1 MASTVTASTATI
13 TISENI
19 VLNGV
24 SYGNSID
31 KSFDSQGEVI
41 QRIMSIA
48 TTAEEIPFT
57 DIIYTSTVDGRG
69 QVVASEW
76 CYFRITNLDDTN
88 FVNLRLYNGTD
99 SQFFKLEAGESFFL
113 MSPDIDVT
121 AAGTIFNNFAD
132 ITQIAARADTAAC
145 DVEVLMITE

>member
-1 MASTVTASTATI
+1 MATTVTPEIATV

-24 SYGNSID
+24 SYGNSIA
-31 KSFDSQGEVI
+31 KTYDSQGEVI

-48 TTAEEIPFT
+48 TTFT
-57 DIIYTSTVDGRG
+57 DIFYTSSADGRG
-69 QVVASEW
+69 QVVDDDW

-88 FVNLRLYNGTD
+88 FLTLRLYNGTD

-113 MSPDIDVT
+113 MSPEIDID
-121 AAGTIFNNFAD
+121 ASGTTFNAFAD
-132 ITQIAARADTAAC
+132 ITRIAADADTAAC
-145 DVEVLMITE
+145 DVEVLMITA

>member
-1 MASTVTASTATI
+1 MATTVTASTATI

-48 TTAEEIPFT
+48 ATFT
-57 DIIYTSTVDGRG
+57 DIFHTSTADGRG
-69 QVVASEW
+69 TIVAADW

-88 FVNLRLYNGTD
+88 FVILRLYDGTD

-113 MSPDIDVT
+113 MSPDIDVDAT
-121 AAGTIFNNFAD
+121 GTTFNNFAD
-132 ITQIAARADTAAC
+132 ITQIAAKADTAAC
-145 DVEVLMITE
+145 DVEVLMITA

>member
-24 SYGNSID
+24 SYGNAIS
-31 KSFDSQGEVI
+31 KSFESQGEVI

-48 TTAEEIPFT
+48 TTFT
-57 DIIYTSTVDGRG
+57 DIFHTSTADGRG
-69 QVVASEW
+69 QVVSDDW

-88 FVNLRLYNGTD
+88 FLKLRLYDGTD

-113 MSPDIDVT
+113 MSPDIDID
-121 AAGTIFNNFAD
+121 ASGTSFNAFAD
-132 ITQIAARADTAAC
+132 ITQISADADTAAC
-145 DVEVLMITE
+145 DVEVLMITAPLS

>member
-48 TTAEEIPFT
+48 TLTEETPFT
-57 DIIYTSTVDGRG
+57 DIFHTSTADGRG
-69 QVVASEW
+69 TIVAADW

-88 FVNLRLYNGTD
+88 FITLRLYDGTD

-113 MSPDIDVT
+113 MSPDIDVDASGKT
-121 AAGTIFNNFAD
+121 FNNFAD
-132 ITQIAARADTAAC
+132 ITQIAANADTAAC

>member
-31 KSFDSQGEVI
+31 KSFESQGEVI

-48 TTAEEIPFT
+48 TTF
-57 DIIYTSTVDGRG
+57 
-69 QVVASEW
+69 
-76 CYFRITNLDDTN
+76 N
-88 FVNLRLYNGTD
+88 FL
-99 SQFFKLEAGESFFL
+99 S
-113 MSPDIDVT
+113 
-121 AAGTIFNNFAD
+121 
-132 ITQIAARADTAAC
+132 
-145 DVEVLMITE
+145 

>member
-13 TISENI
+13 TISENLS
-19 VLNGV
+19 LNGV
-24 SYGNSID
+24 TYGNAIS
-31 KSFDSQGEVI
+31 KAFTTQGEVI

-48 TTAEEIPFT
+48 TTFT
-57 DIIYTSTVDGRG
+57 GIFNTAAADDRGTVVIDD
-69 QVVASEW
+69 W

-88 FVNLRLYNGTD
+88 FINLRLYNGTD

-121 AAGTIFNNFAD
+121 AAGTGFGAFAD
-132 ITQIAARADTAAC
+132 ITQIAADADTAAC
-145 DVEVLMITE
+145 DVEVLMITK

>member
-24 SYGNSID
+24 SYGNAIS
-31 KSFDSQGEVI
+31 KSFESQGEVI
-41 QRIMSIA
+41 QRIMNISGS
-48 TTAEEIPFT
+48 EELTFT

-88 FVNLRLYNGTD
+88 YVTLRLYDGTD
-99 SQFFKLEAGESFFL
+99 SQFFKLETGESFFL
-113 MSPDIDVT
+113 MSPDIDVDASGKT
-121 AAGTIFNNFAD
+121 FNNFAD
-132 ITQIAARADTAAC
+132 ITQIAAVADTADC
-145 DVEVLMITE
+145 DIEFLMITE

>member
-1 MASTVTASTATI
+1 MATTVTASTATI

-48 TTAEEIPFT
+48 TSFT
-57 DIIYTSTVDGRG
+57 DIFHTSTVDGRG
-69 QVVASEW
+69 QVVADGW

-88 FVNLRLYNGTD
+88 FITLRLFDGTD
-99 SQFFKLEAGESFFL
+99 SQFFKVEAGESFFL
-113 MSPDIDVT
+113 MSPDIDVD
-121 AAGTIFNNFAD
+121 ASGTTFNNFAD
-132 ITQIAARADTAAC
+132 ITQIAADADTAAC